1 MQISI
6 REQELI
12 LMQNTCNA
20 SKTIKDGKITDGVLA
35 DANNKYWLDGYA
47 GGNANTDWY
56 DVIYREWTSSQE
68 HNLSFSGG
76 NDKVN
81 YYISGNFMDQKGLME
96 FNQDTYKRYT
106 GTGKS
111 MHN

>member
-1 MQISI
+1 MP
-6 REQELI
+6 
-12 LMQNTCNA
+12 
-20 SKTIKDGKITDGVLA
+20 TI
-35 DANNKYWLDGYA
+35 KYWLDGYA

-96 FNQDTYKRYT
+96 FNQDTYKTLYRYRKNQCT
-106 GTGKS
+106 TD
-111 MHN
+111 